1 MMVTEFRK
9 QTIAEKLA
17 RLWPPEA
24 RRQDARLKAEIRR
37 LMENPSEPCIVGGVC
52 VPNGHGRQDSL
63 QRQVFGCELF

>member
-1 MMVTEFRK
+1 MMVTVFRK

-24 RRQDARLKAEIRR
+24 RRQDAQLKAEIRR
-37 LMENPSEPCIVGGVC
+37 LVENPDEPCIVGNVW